1 MFVST
6 QAAEGAALP
15 ARPPYYPA
23 LTGLRAVAAY
33 LVFFHHFRPVGLSEG
48 WLPLVLGQLYVGVSL
63 FFVLSGFVLA
73 TCYQQRVQL
82 SGRWWRTYLWHRVAR
97 IYPSYLLLNT
107 AVLARIYWPIP
118 AGKLSN
124 SLLLV
129 FLSETLLR
137 GFSSTLKYV
146 GLPQGW
152 SLTPEECF
160 YVSLPFLLLLWQ
172 RRGILGAASF
182 ALATLL
188 LGLGLTAVCH
198 GRPALHGFFGSYYHL
213 FNFTFFGRVLE
224 FMLGVGLARWWGGQP
239 SGEATGWPWR
249 TLVGGLIIFGA
260 ILGLAALN
268 SPRPWYEGTVN
279 LRAIVLNLVVFPVGV
294 ALLLAGLLAERSWLR
309 TGLATPLL
317 QALGRSSYFFY
328 LLHIGVLSLWW
339 QGRFGWGRHIGLQ
352 FLATVLLAELG
363 YRLFE
368 RPVHRW
374 LLARTQGSQRNGLAP
389 LEEPGR

>member
-1 MFVST
+1 MSVST
-6 QAAEGAALP
+6 LAAGVPAQP
-15 ARPPYYPA
+15 ARLPYYPA

-33 LVFFHHFRPVGLSEG
+33 LVFFHHFRPLALTEG
-48 WLPLVLGQLYVGVSL
+48 WPKLVLGQLYVGVSL

-73 TCYQQRVQL
+73 TRYQQRVQL
-82 SGRWWRTYLWHRVAR
+82 SGPWWRTYFWQRAAR

-107 AVLARIYWPIP
+107 AVLARVYWPIP
-118 AGKLSN
+118 AGKLGN
-124 SLLLV
+124 TLLLV
-129 FLSETLLR
+129 FLSESLLR

-172 RRGILGAASF
+172 RRGLLGAAGF
-182 ALATLL
+182 ALATLG
-188 LGLGLTAVCH
+188 LGLGLTAVCQ

-224 FMLGVGLARWWGGQP
+224 FMLGVGIARWWGGRP
-239 SGEATGWPWR
+239 SSEAGGWPWR
-249 TLVGGLIIFGA
+249 TLAGVLVIIGTIVVMANFD
-260 ILGLAALN
+260 
-268 SPRPWYEGTVN
+268 SPRPWYEGTVYPP
-279 LRAIVLNLVVFPVGV
+279 AIVLNLVVFPAGV

-309 TGLATPLL
+309 AGLATRFL

-328 LLHIGVLSLWW
+328 LLHVGVLSIWW
-339 QGRFGWGRHIGLQ
+339 VGRFGWGRHIGLQ
-352 FLATVLLAELG
+352 FLVTVLLAELG
-363 YRLFE
+363 YRCFE

-374 LLARTQGSQRNGLAP
+374 LLARTAGRATAP
-389 LEEPGR
+389 A